1 MSKIIILKIEK
12 QKTTYLVPFCNESF
26 NSTTSFTTSHWI
38 SALSLFSTT
47 SSIGICTAINP
58 SDNESLDF
66 TINYFNFYIVV
77 SIASFFFAVIHEANS
92 RTIKQVIQN
101 SCPENKVCFE
111 CGQRGPTYVD
121 MTVGAFVCTKCSG
134 ML

>member
-1 MSKIIILKIEK
+1 MPRYILSINKLHCRSSSSRGNAK
-12 QKTTYLVPFCNESF
+12 GGGGES
-26 NSTTSFTTSHWI
+26 
-38 SALSLFSTT
+38 
-47 SSIGICTAINP
+47 
-58 SDNESLDF
+58 
-66 TINYFNFYIVV
+66 
-77 SIASFFFAVIHEANS
+77 EANS